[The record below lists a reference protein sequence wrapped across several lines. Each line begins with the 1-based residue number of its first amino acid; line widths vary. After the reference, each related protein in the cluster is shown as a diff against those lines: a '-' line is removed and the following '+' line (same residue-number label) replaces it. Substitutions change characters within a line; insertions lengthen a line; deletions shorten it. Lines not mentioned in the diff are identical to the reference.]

1 MQAATK
7 PHLAD
12 IRRLPP
18 MSSNERFAA
27 VINCMDGRIQTRTI
41 DQLMTRF
48 GARHIDN
55 ITTTGA
61 VKHLDGAV
69 DATGEGL
76 LQSVAVSVQAHGTSQ
91 VAVVAH
97 SDCAGNPV
105 PDAEQKTQLRNA
117 VVVIADRFPDLE
129 VIALFLDPKLGFERI
144 R

>member
-1 MQAATK
+1 MTS
-7 PHLAD
+7 H
-12 IRRLPP
+12 
-18 MSSNERFAA
+18 ERFAA

-76 LQSVAVSVQAHGTSQ
+76 LRSVAVSIEAHGTSQ

-97 SDCAGNPV
+97 ADCAGNPV
-105 PDAEQKTQLRNA
+105 PDAQQKTQLRNA
-117 VVVIADRFPDLE
+117 LLVIGERFPELE
-129 VIALFLDPKLGFERI
+129 VLALFFDPKLGFERI

>member
-1 MQAATK
+1 M
-7 PHLAD
+7 
-12 IRRLPP
+12 LPL
-18 MSSNERFAA
+18 MTSSGRFAA

-76 LQSVAVSVQAHGTSQ
+76 LQSVAVSIDAHGTSQ

-105 PDAEQKTQLRNA
+105 PDSEQKIQLRNA
-117 VVVIADRFPDLE
+117 VAVVADRFPELE
-129 VIALFLDPKLGFERI
+129 VIALFFDPRFGFEMVR
-144 R
+144 